1 MEVIGWL
8 IIGGLAGWVAGN
20 LVRGSG
26 SGILVNVVV
35 GIVGAVLGGWL
46 ASAIFNVNI
55 SSGFNVQTLA
65 VAVIGAVILLG
76 IANLVGLGRESR

>member
-1 MEVIGWL
+1 MEIIGWL
-8 IIGGLAGWVAGN
+8 IIGGLAGWVAGK

-26 SGILVNVVV
+26 NGILINIVV

-55 SSGFNVQTLA
+55 SSGFNAQTLA
-65 VAVIGAVILLG
+65 VAVVGAVILLG
-76 IANLVGLGRESR
+76 IANLVGVGRERR

>member
-8 IIGGLAGWVAGN
+8 IIGGLAGWVAGK

>member
-8 IIGGLAGWVAGN
+8 ILGGFAGWVAGK

-26 SGILVNVVV
+26 SGVLINIVV

-46 ASAIFNVNI
+46 ASAIFNVNV
-55 SSGFNVQTLA
+55 SSGFNAQTLA

-76 IANLVGLGRESR
+76 VANLVGLGKPRS